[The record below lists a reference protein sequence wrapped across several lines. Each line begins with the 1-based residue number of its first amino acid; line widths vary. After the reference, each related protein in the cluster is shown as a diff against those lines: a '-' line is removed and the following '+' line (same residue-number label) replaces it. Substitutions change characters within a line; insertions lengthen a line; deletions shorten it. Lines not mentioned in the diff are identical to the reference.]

1 MAIKG
6 FHHAAISTP
15 DLERCIDFY
24 TRIIG
29 GEVAWTFGW
38 PEGTPEADEVT
49 GVPGSAANAAMLKV
63 GNSFLEVFE
72 FTAPEQ
78 PDRAKRNSVHQ
89 HGITHVCLEVTDIFG
104 EYERLKGLGMTFK
117 CEPKNQD
124 GSAMVYGH
132 DPDGNVVE
140 LIEFF
145 VE

>member
-1 MAIKG
+1 MIKG

-24 TRIIG
+24 TRVIG

-38 PEGTPEADEVT
+38 PEGTPEAEEVI
-49 GVPGSAANAAMLKV
+49 GVANSAANAAMLKV

-72 FTAPEQ
+72 FTAPAQ
-78 PDRAKRNSVHQ
+78 PDRANRDSVHQ
-89 HGITHVCLEVTDIFG
+89 HGITHVCLEVTDIEA
-104 EYERLKGLGMTFK
+104 EYQRLKDAGMTFK
-117 CEPKNQD
+117 CAPKTQD

-140 LIEFF
+140 LLEFF
-145 VE
+145 PG